1 MRASGQARGSRMA
14 LTAAAALL
22 LAMPQV
28 AEAQDAAF
36 RTGVNGATLAAQA
49 VLSGMAT
56 ALEYEGMTRST
67 AWRMAHEPNRAAIVA
82 DPSSH
87 LHALGSYHIARAA
100 ITSNCADPA
109 TRHRAAWRSAAVSM
123 TIGLSKEVA
132 DGYYNGFSPTD
143 LAVDAM
149 GAGYAVAQAY
159 LPVLEKVTPSFS
171 VAPRAVF
178 RRRGPRGALMDYS
191 QQTAWLS
198 TNVHDLLPRSAA
210 KVWPSPVRLSV
221 GRRAFGGGTPS
232 EYVIG
237 LDLDAERLPGTHPVW
252 MQAKRLLHNVRLPG
266 PAMVM
271 GPNGTRM
278 MGLYW

>member
-1 MRASGQARGSRMA
+1 MPASVR
-14 LTAAAALL
+14 
-22 LAMPQV
+22 
-28 AEAQDAAF
+28 AQDPF
-36 RTGVNGATLAAQA
+36 CEVQVNRVTIATQT
-49 VLSGMAT
+49 VMSGLAT
-56 ALEYEGMTRST
+56 ALEYEGTTRS
-67 AWRMAHEPNRAAIVA
+67 AGWRMAHEPNRAVILA

-87 LHALGSYHIARAA
+87 LHALGTYHIARAA
-100 ITSNCADPA
+100 VTPTCGDQGA
-109 TRHRAAWRSAAVSM
+109 RRRAAWRSASVAM
-123 TIGLSKEVA
+123 TVGLAKEVA

-143 LAVDAM
+143 LAVDAL

-159 LPVLEKVTPSFS
+159 VPVLEKVTPSFS

-232 EYVIG
+232 EYVLG
-237 LDLDAERLPGTHPVW
+237 LDLDAERLPGNHPAW
-252 MQAKRLLHNVRLPG
+252 MRVKKALHNLRLPG
-266 PAMVM
+266 PALVYT
-271 GPNGTRM
+271 GNKTSLI
-278 MGLYW
+278 GLYW